1 MTTVAHRQ
9 RSHRSADTEMT
20 ILEIAR
26 DLLAE
31 GGLERLSMRAVAQ
44 RAGVSATAIYHYF
57 TNKQE
62 LVERVVE
69 LGFHRFD
76 EHLQMSIAAHPVGSL
91 ERLTALG
98 EAYIQFALDNRQ
110 HFQVIFNIET
120 SNPKAIEDLPGHGG
134 YNLLNDCVRDAMAS
148 GAIKPGDPDLIAL
161 YLWSLVHGVVT
172 LTLVCQ
178 LHENLPRGSN
188 GAPGTPAELLK
199 QFAPFIRQGLEAVAT
214 PAAVPATNNKF

>member
-9 RSHRSADTEMT
+9 RNHRSADTEVT
-20 ILEIAR
+20 ILEMAR

-76 EHLQMSIAAHPVGSL
+76 EHLQMSIAAHPAGSL

-120 SNPKAIEDLPGHGG
+120 THPKAIEDLPGHGG
-134 YNLLNDCVRDAMAS
+134 YNLLNSCVVDAMAS
-148 GAIKPGDPDLIAL
+148 GAIKPGDPDLISL

-172 LTLVCQ
+172 LTMACQ
-178 LHENLPRGSN
+178 LHGDQTCGPAAPPGSQ
-188 GAPGTPAELLK
+188 AELLR

-214 PAAVPATNNKF
+214 PAAVPAE

>member
-9 RSHRSADTEMT
+9 RRHQSADTEVT

-26 DLLAE
+26 DLLSE

-57 TNKQE
+57 ANKQE
-62 LVERVVE
+62 LVERIVE

-76 EHLQMSIAAHPVGSL
+76 EHLQMSIATHPVGSM

-110 HFQVIFNIET
+110 YFQVIFNIET

-134 YNLLNDCVRDAMAS
+134 YNLLNDCVRDAIAS
-148 GAIKPGDPDLIAL
+148 GSIKPGNPDVIAL
-161 YLWSLVHGVVT
+161 YLWTLVHGVVT
-172 LTLVCQ
+172 LTLACQ
-178 LHENLPRGSN
+178 LRDNLPTGSK
-188 GAPGTPAELLK
+188 GAQGTPAELLR
-199 QFAPFIRQGLEAVAT
+199 QFTPFIRQGLEAGAT
-214 PAAVPATNNKF
+214 PVAVPATNHES

>member
-1 MTTVAHRQ
+1 MTPNAHRQ
-9 RSHRSADTEMT
+9 RNHRSVDTEVT

-31 GGLERLSMRAVAQ
+31 GGLDRLSMRAVAQ

-57 TNKQE
+57 VNKQE
-62 LVERVVE
+62 LVERVVD

-76 EHLQMSIAAHPVGSL
+76 EHLQKSIAVHPVGSL

-98 EAYIQFALDNRQ
+98 EAYIHFALENRQ
-110 HFQVIFNIET
+110 HFKVIFNIET

-134 YNLLNDCVRDAMAS
+134 YNLLNGCVRDAMAS

-172 LTLVCQ
+172 LTMACQ
-178 LHENLPRGSN
+178 IHGGQTCDPATPPGSQ
-188 GAPGTPAELLK
+188 AELLR